1 METTLQLSTR
11 FWIPKQDKISPI
23 VIHFLIKDS
32 FSNLLPYVFIES
44 PEAADQDNVYT
55 AFPNTQ
61 ARSSEVLYEEL
72 RPSGVYDTVNAI

>member
-1 METTLQLSTR
+1 M
-11 FWIPKQDKISPI
+11 F
-23 VIHFLIKDS
+23 
-32 FSNLLPYVFIES
+32 FIES

-55 AFPNTQ
+55 AFPNAE